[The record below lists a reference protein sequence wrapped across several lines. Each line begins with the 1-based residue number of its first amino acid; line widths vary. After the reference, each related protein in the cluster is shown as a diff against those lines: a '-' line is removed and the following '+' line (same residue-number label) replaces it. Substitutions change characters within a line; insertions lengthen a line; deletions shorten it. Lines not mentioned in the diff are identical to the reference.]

1 MIDNQINNTSIGDF
15 VVRTYEH
22 LKGTRV
28 NWDAHWKEC
37 ADYVIPK
44 KDDIWGEFTIGE
56 KKNNHLFDSTGPH
69 ANELLASALHGMLT
83 NPMTK
88 WFGLSSGNLNVD
100 KDDSVRKYFQDVV
113 NILHDVM
120 NDSNF
125 QTEVHEFYLD
135 LCCFGTAVMVVEED
149 KDDVVRFQ
157 SRPVYQCY
165 VLEAPNGAIDSIFRR
180 YEMTYKQI
188 VQQFGM
194 EAFTESEH
202 FSCKKD
208 PTKKFEIIH
217 GVFPKGDY
225 NPFSL
230 GLKGQRKF
238 HSVHVLRDTRKVLKE
253 HGFFEFPYIVSRWT
267 KLTHEVY
274 GRSPSM
280 KALPDIK
287 MINEVMK
294 TTIRSAQKVV
304 DPPLQAPDDG
314 VVLPLRTRPGA
325 INYYRAGTGDR
336 IEPLNTGSRVD
347 FGLQFIDNLQT
358 KINKAYFI
366 DQLQLGVDGPQMTA
380 TEVMQRTEERLR
392 LLGPVLGRQHN
403 EFLKPLVER
412 VFNIAQRKNLLP
424 PPPEVIAERQ
434 LKVQYSSMIAR
445 AQRATE
451 AENINRVMGLVGPFF
466 QINPDMADNI
476 DFDEM
481 IRYVGALYNLPQE
494 VLVDKEQLQESR
506 QAKLEAMQQQM
517 EQQNQMVEAE
527 TVNKLKG

>member
-1 MIDNQINNTSIGDF
+1 MENESNSKSIGDF

-22 LKGTRV
+22 LKGSRV
-28 NWDAHWKEC
+28 NWDAHWKDC
-37 ADYVIPK
+37 ADYIIPK
-44 KDDIWGEFTIGE
+44 KNDVWGEFTIGE
-56 KKNNHLFDSTGPH
+56 KKSNRIFDSTGPH

-88 WFGLSSGNLNVD
+88 WFGLSSGNLMID
-100 KDDSVRKYFQDVV
+100 KEDSVRKYFQDTV
-113 NILHDVM
+113 NALHDIM
-120 NDSNF
+120 NNSNF

-135 LCCFGTAVMVVEED
+135 LCCFGTSVMVVEED
-149 KDDVVRFQ
+149 KEDIVRFQ

-165 VLEAPNGAIDSIFRR
+165 VMEAPNGAIDSIFRR
-180 YEMTYKQI
+180 YEMTYKQV
-188 VQQFGM
+188 VQKFG
-194 EAFTESEH
+194 ADVFTESERMAC
-202 FSCKKD
+202 SKD
-208 PTKKFEIIH
+208 PAKRFEIIH

-225 NPFSL
+225 NPFSV
-230 GLKGQRKF
+230 GIKGQRKY
-238 HSVHVLRDTRKVLKE
+238 HSVHVMRDSRKILSE
-253 HGFFEFPYIVSRWT
+253 SGFFEFPYIVSRWT

-274 GRSPSM
+274 GRSPGM

-314 VVLPLRTRPGA
+314 MVLPLRTAPGA

-336 IEPLNTGSRVD
+336 IEPLQTGSRVD
-347 FGLQFIDNLQT
+347 FGLQFIDNLQN
-358 KINKAYFI
+358 KINKSYFI

-412 VFNIAQRKNLLP
+412 VFNIAQRKGLLP
-424 PPPEVIAERQ
+424 DPPEQIAERAVS
-434 LKVQYSSMIAR
+434 VQYSSMIAR
-445 AQRATE
+445 AQRASE
-451 AENINRVMGLVGPFF
+451 AENINRVMQLVGPFF

-481 IRYVGALYNLPQE
+481 FRYAANLYNLPQDIM
-494 VLVDKEQLQESR
+494 VEQEELEEAR
-506 QAKLEAMQQQM
+506 QAKLEAMQAQQEQM
-517 EQQNQMVEAE
+517 EQAQDAD
-527 TVNKLKG
+527 TVSKLKG

>member
-1 MIDNQINNTSIGDF
+1 MLENQYENVSIGDF
-15 VVRTYEH
+15 VVRTYEN
-22 LKGTRV
+22 LKGNRV

-37 ADYVIPK
+37 ADYVIPQK
-44 KDDIWGEFTIGE
+44 NDVWGEFTNGE
-56 KKNNHLFDSTGPH
+56 KKSNKIFDSTGPH

-88 WFGLSSGNLNVD
+88 WFGLSSGNDLVD
-100 KDDSVRKYFQDVV
+100 KNDSVRKYFQDVV
-113 NILHDVM
+113 NILHNIM

-135 LCCFGTAVMVVEED
+135 LCCFGTSVMVVEED
-149 KDDVVRFQ
+149 DTDVVRFQ
-157 SRPVYQCY
+157 SRPIYQCY
-165 VLEAPNGAIDSIFRR
+165 VMEAPNGSIDSIFRR

-188 VQQFGM
+188 VQQFGKDT
-194 EAFTESEH
+194 FTESEH
-202 FSCKKD
+202 FACSKD
-208 PTKKFEIIH
+208 QTKKFEIIH

-230 GLKGQRKF
+230 GLKGSRKF

-267 KLTHEVY
+267 KLTHEIY

-314 VVLPLRTRPGA
+314 MVLPLRTAPA
-325 INYYRAGTGDR
+325 SINYYRAGTSDR
-336 IEPLNTGSRVD
+336 IEPLLTGSRVD
-347 FGLQFIDNLQT
+347 FGLQFLENLQT
-358 KINKAYFI
+358 KINKSYFI

-412 VFNIAQRKNLLP
+412 VFNIAQRRNLLP
-424 PPPEVIAERQ
+424 TPPEVISEKA

-445 AQRATE
+445 AQRASE
-451 AENINRVMGLVGPFF
+451 ADNINRVMGLVGPFF

-476 DFDEM
+476 NFDEM
-481 IRYVGALYNLPQE
+481 FRYTAGLYNLPQE
-494 VLVDKEQLQESR
+494 IIVEKDQLDETR

-517 EQQNQMVEAE
+517 QQQEQMQTAE
-527 TVNKLKG
+527 TINKLK